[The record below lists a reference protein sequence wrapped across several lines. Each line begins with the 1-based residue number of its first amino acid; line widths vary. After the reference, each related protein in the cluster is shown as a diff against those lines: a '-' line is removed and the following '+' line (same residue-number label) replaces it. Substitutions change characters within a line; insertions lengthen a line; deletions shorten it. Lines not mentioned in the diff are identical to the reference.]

1 MYCLACEAE
10 IPYPS
15 EVCPECQED
24 LEAPSHVHGDHISQV
39 QLIVEDYLS
48 GEASKEEALIRFD
61 TFCAIVEAFSER
73 WQLSHSTLVSRLS
86 ADAKVLEAGLRGMEE
101 SFEDLN
107 CALGLYEE
115 GFEHEDAELLDEA
128 NETLEAFFRK
138 ACGGLAEAQH
148 QLEKALKESQS
159 SGSLFNLKSD

>member
-15 EVCPECQED
+15 EVCPECDED
-24 LEAPSHVHGDHISQV
+24 LEAPEHVHGDHISQV

-48 GEASKEEALIRFD
+48 GEASKEDALLRFD
-61 TFCAIVEAFSER
+61 TFCAIVDGFAER
-73 WQLSHSTLVSRLS
+73 WQLSHSTLASRLS
-86 ADAKVLEAGLRGMEE
+86 VDAKVIEPGILIMEE

-107 CALGLYEE
+107 HAMGLYEE
-115 GFEHEDAELLDEA
+115 GFEHEDADLLEEA
-128 NETLEAFFRK
+128 NETLEGFFRK

-148 QLEKALKESQS
+148 LLEKALEESQA
-159 SGSLFNLKSD
+159 SGALFNLKSD